1 MNLSSERTNY
11 ASIICKS
18 QRIIP
23 FPLTCRRLFTIYE
36 SPVGLWTEHREELYE
51 SYPRDFIDYAVING
65 IRFPANLPYELF
77 LPGIDAQACEAYIRR
92 ALSLRPE
99 LTQARKQ
106 LTRLLDEI
114 EYDLT

>member
-36 SPVGLWTEHREELYE
+36 SPVGLWTERLYE
-51 SYPRDFIDYAVING
+51 ESPGKRPMID
-65 IRFPANLPYELF
+65 
-77 LPGIDAQACEAYIRR
+77 R
-92 ALSLRPE
+92 ALMAFEQALSRQDRTE
-99 LTQARKQ
+99 IEQARKQ